1 MAYKCIYSN
10 YALSY
15 HSAGVAVGTE
25 FCRAGSPPLTDPT
38 IWTFMTAEHTD
49 TYTTD
54 FTTIEYTT
62 MHTTDIE
69 TTEHT
74 EILEIATSEHIETL
88 ELNTPTENNIIE
100 TLKVEPSEYTDTT
113 GRTSD
118 TTAPSANTEP
128 KSENREVTSV
138 VCLAN
143 SVVITVCTLLS
154 LTFLFGVI
162 CGLVAESC
170 VCALLKRKTKQ
181 RSKVSLKKI
190 SERSDM
196 ADHYEMGE
204 GPGAQISADI
214 YDEITPDCKPGAG
227 NPRWMHGTQ

>member
-1 MAYKCIYSN
+1 MN
-10 YALSY
+10 
-15 HSAGVAVGTE
+15 SAGVAIGTE
-25 FCRAGSPPLTDPT
+25 FCHAGSPPLADPT
-38 IWTFMTAEHTD
+38 MWTFMTAEHTD
-49 TYTTD
+49 A
-54 FTTIEYTT
+54 FTTSFTTVEYTT
-62 MHTTDIE
+62 VHTTDIE

-74 EILEIATSEHIETL
+74 ETLEMATSEHIETF
-88 ELNTPTENNIIE
+88 ELMPTEHTD
-100 TLKVEPSEYTDTT
+100 TLEVEYTDTH
-113 GRTSD
+113 GQTSD

-214 YDEITPDCKPGAG
+214 YDEIVPDCKPGAG
-227 NPRWMHGTQ
+227 NTRWMHGTQ